1 MGRWILAGMIIV
13 SIVMSRSPVLSM
25 EKRKLEMKEI
35 APLEAEGYRQ
45 EGQDEFYDR
54 QTAFRY
60 MDGAAELYR
69 SYGFKLLMVRR
80 YLKTNHPPMVLELF
94 DMGSSE
100 EAFGI
105 FSYQTEE
112 EEVGIGQASDYGG
125 GLLRFWKGRFYVH
138 LYAEKES
145 PSTKRDLLT
154 LGEVISKRMPKEG
167 AKPKLIQCLPREGL
181 SERTIR
187 YFHLHPILN
196 HHYFISHENLLRLN
210 ERTDAVLATY
220 RWKQE
225 KTFLLLIQYSDSKE
239 ARRAFSRFKKAY
251 LPEAGSSNTIQIEN
265 GKWVAV
271 RLYQT
276 YLLIVLDSPSREDGE
291 ALIETTYGYLKRRE
305 GWLNKRR

>member
-13 SIVMSRSPVLSM
+13 SIVMNRSPVLSM
-25 EKRKLEMKEI
+25 EKRKLEMREI
-35 APLEAEGYRQ
+35 APFEVEGYQ
-45 EGQDEFYDR
+45 KEGQDEFYDR

-80 YLKTNHPPMVLELF
+80 YLKTNHPSIVLELF

-105 FSYQTEE
+105 FSYQTDE

-125 GLLRFWKGRFYVH
+125 GLLRFWKGRFFVH

-154 LGEVISKRMPKEG
+154 LGEVISKRMTKEG
-167 AKPKLIQCLPREGL
+167 ARPKLIQCLPREGL

-210 ERTDAVLATY
+210 ERTEAVLATY
-220 RWKQE
+220 RWKEE
-225 KTFLLLIQYSDSKE
+225 KTFLLLIRYPDSRE
-239 ARRAFSRFKKAY
+239 ARMAFSRFKKAY

-271 RLYQT
+271 RLYQK
-276 YLLIVLDSPSREDGE
+276 YLLIVFDAPSREDGE
-291 ALIETTYGYLKRRE
+291 ALIKTTYEYLKRRG
-305 GWLNKRR
+305 GWLNKKQ